1 MLTKQQRNLV
11 AVLLNSESAIKQAEK
26 DNKILQAQKEA
37 LANTKPLTQVAISQ
51 IAGLTQEINRRN
63 EDILDCKFYIEQ
75 AIERLMDP
83 SKDQQNEPGTV
94 ALTNQDIFDA
104 RKQVAKE
111 IAAEAKAA
119 KANTNKGQ
127 LRQNN
132 RQNNNDI
139 VDEQSDGSDNES
151 DRSFGST
158 TGSPDATTV
167 SLTSSPSNSSS
178 SKKTSL
184 LGAFKNAFSFN
195 GAKNSG
201 LLTEHERLVAAVSKF
216 NSTSTL
222 PQGTTKVVEAQ
233 RMSV

>member
-127 LRQNN
+127 LRQS
-132 RQNNNDI
+132 NNDI
-139 VDEQSDGSDNES
+139 VDELSDDDNYDS

-158 TGSPDATTV
+158 TSSPNPSAV
-167 SLTSSPSNSSS
+167 SLTSSPSNTSA
-178 SKKTSL
+178 SKKTIF
-184 LGAFKNAFSFN
+184 GALKNALSFN

-201 LLTEHERLVAAVSKF
+201 LLTENERLVAVSKF